1 MYIWLPGIQKKKL
14 LCILVFTHQ
23 RVYGKESLVPM
34 QILKMFT
41 RLDYELVI
49 DHLKR
54 HFKLTRPLSF
64 YHLYSI
70 NDDMTVHCTKNCSI
84 QFKFGEVND
93 MLTFY
98 NKQGDGWTNI
108 CINKYFKKKTYDAS
122 GGVQQMTTSQQ
133 FEEAYIQLET
143 MRKIK
148 VEKISN
154 EYKFSIKCL
163 LENFKAN
170 NSTLRARHRI
180 MFKKDTYEFEPIKE
194 LV

>member
-1 MYIWLPGIQKKKL
+1 MDND
-14 LCILVFTHQ
+14 V
-23 RVYGKESLVPM
+23 
-34 QILKMFT
+34 
-41 RLDYELVI
+41 VI

-54 HFKLTRPLSF
+54 HFKPTCPLSF

-70 NDDMTVHCTKNCSI
+70 NDDMTVHCTKICLI
-84 QFKFGEVND
+84 QFKFGKVND

-98 NKQGDGWTNI
+98 DKQGEGWTNI
-108 CINKYFKKKTYDAS
+108 CINKYFEQKKTDYAS

-143 MRKIK
+143 MQEIK

-163 LENFKAN
+163 LKKIQVN
-170 NSTLRARHRI
+170 NSTLRARHWK

-194 LV
+194 LVLIMHFGFIDSLKKGWNHI